1 MSKSF
6 VQSFFPSIAS
16 YASSPER
23 APAFVVYLWQVALPE
38 KCEQLYY
45 YHNDRE
51 VSSALKTILQ
61 LQRPCLAMA
70 AALGAYIGLN
80 GRIDES
86 ERNNAHR
93 RNDLLLMVRTN
104 PILSS
109 RTVPTSISYNSTTY
123 ATSVVTSDTVN
134 LKHTNITKSSPNC
147 RRNHTLTT

>member
-1 MSKSF
+1 MSKSL

-23 APAFVVYLWQVALPE
+23 APAFIGYLWQVALPE
-38 KCEQLYY
+38 NCEQLYY
-45 YHNDRE
+45 YHNNDRE
-51 VSSALKTILQ
+51 VTSALKTILQ

-93 RNDLLLMVRTN
+93 RNDLLLMVRTKPYSFITN
-104 PILSS
+104 GS
-109 RTVPTSISYNSTTY
+109 PTSISYKE
-123 ATSVVTSDTVN
+123 
-134 LKHTNITKSSPNC
+134 LP
-147 RRNHTLTT
+147 TLRK